1 MHAPWGGVEFV
12 GHWPLQC
19 PVESISQ
26 DGLLTESIVRVAGV
40 VEPTA
45 AVGAPYT
52 QAPSEREDKEKGLGR
67 GPPSAAAT
75 CSLDTSPTNSGCD
88 ARVAPRAHMIASQ
101 SDKVATV

>member
-12 GHWPLQC
+12 GHWPHQC

-26 DGLLTESIVRVAGV
+26 GGMPTDTIDHMAGV

-45 AVGAPYT
+45 AVGVPRT

-88 ARVAPRAHMIASQ
+88 ARVAPRAHMIASHC
-101 SDKVATV
+101 DKVATV